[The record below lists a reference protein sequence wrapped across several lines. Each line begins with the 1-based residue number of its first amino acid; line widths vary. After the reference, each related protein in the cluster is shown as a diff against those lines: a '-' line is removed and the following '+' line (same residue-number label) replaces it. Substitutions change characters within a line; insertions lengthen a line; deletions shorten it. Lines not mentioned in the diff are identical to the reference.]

1 MDYKESKMSE
11 EKKEYD
17 NRNQGALVQPYDQME
32 FVLQGKLDVDG
43 QEIHSAI
50 IADTLKDGR
59 EIFHIYQ
66 RVGALFRGRNEK
78 EGAPD
83 WTGNIFNEKNVSAWK
98 NISKNGNPY
107 LKLRIDER
115 RQQEQ
120 QQNTNQQSNDLDDEV
135 PF

>member
-66 RVGALFRGRNEK
+66 RVGALFRGRNDK

-83 WTGNIFNEKNVSAWK
+83 YTGSIYKTDDKQSPWTNPNHNKRLAGWRKIKGDKPYMSFA
-98 NISKNGNPY
+98 ISDP
-107 LKLRIDER
+107 
-115 RQQEQ
+115 
-120 QQNTNQQSNDLDDEV
+120 QNKI